1 MWLSLFV
8 YGASRTRRGAV
19 QSELPVD
26 VRDRGRPSAQ
36 FARESSPYYNPRGY
50 LFLPS
55 ITLTPLQILS
65 DYVIM
70 VLYSTCRASAAE
82 RTDMKALKRLLK
94 VLAIILAVV
103 LVVFLTC
110 LIGNAISR
118 DNIEA
123 YIDGFEQVVYESQL
137 VPSTDELGN
146 YYFVTDGDFKVMQ
159 ITDVHLVGGFL
170 FAEND
175 KKALHAVASMIEA
188 ERPDLVIVTGDISY
202 AVPWSGTLDNSI
214 AHGYFKRL
222 MEKLGV
228 YWTVTFGNHDSEAY
242 NYHNRA
248 AVADMYSEEALQY
261 CLFSAGPDGVFGE
274 CNHVINVQNT
284 QGLITSSY
292 VMIHKESF

>member
-1 MWLSLFV
+1 
-8 YGASRTRRGAV
+8 
-19 QSELPVD
+19 
-26 VRDRGRPSAQ
+26 
-36 FARESSPYYNPRGY
+36 
-50 LFLPS
+50 
-55 ITLTPLQILS
+55 
-65 DYVIM
+65 
-70 VLYSTCRASAAE
+70 
-82 RTDMKALKRLLK
+82 MKKLLK